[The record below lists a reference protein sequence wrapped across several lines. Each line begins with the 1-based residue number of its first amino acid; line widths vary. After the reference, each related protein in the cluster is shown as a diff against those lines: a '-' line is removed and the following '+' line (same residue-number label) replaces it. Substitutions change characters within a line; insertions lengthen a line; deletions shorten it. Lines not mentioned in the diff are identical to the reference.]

1 MNIRKEIEARIIEDW
16 GKNSCAMLLFCR
28 LLEQLKPGATRYF
41 PLHYLANLVQ
51 DQYRV
56 KEVEDAARY
65 LAGERIALLN
75 LAFEMIGED
84 NNSRDIETDAVFKA
98 LEDGVLLDPDS
109 GEEIEEFES
118 KIFMYFRGTDR
129 LQSLVQEG

>member
-1 MNIRKEIEARIIEDW
+1 MNIRKEIEAHIIEDW

-41 PLHYLANLVQ
+41 PLHYLANLVH

-65 LAGERIALLN
+65 LAGERIGLLN

>member
-1 MNIRKEIEARIIEDW
+1 MNIRKEIETHIIEDW

-41 PLHYLANLVQ
+41 PLHYLANLVR

-56 KEVEDAARY
+56 KEVEDAACY

-84 NNSRDIETDAVFKA
+84 NNSRDIETDAVLKA